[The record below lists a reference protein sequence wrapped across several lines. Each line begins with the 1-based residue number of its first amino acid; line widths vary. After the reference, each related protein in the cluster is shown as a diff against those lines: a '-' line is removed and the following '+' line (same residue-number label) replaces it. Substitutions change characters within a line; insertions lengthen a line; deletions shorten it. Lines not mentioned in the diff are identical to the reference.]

1 MAVGAGV
8 ALIAG
13 GALGSLL
20 VLFAAWRRL
29 SAPLAFGLL
38 VLCGVALG
46 AGGLFVQDEAG
57 VGSWV
62 ITFGLLGALSPFH
75 GRLVFGPPGPAD

>member
-20 VLFAAWRRL
+20 VLFAGWRRL

-38 VLCGVALG
+38 VLCGVAIG
-46 AGGLFVQDEAG
+46 AGGLLFQDE
-57 VGSWV
+57 VSLGSWV
-62 ITFGLLGALSPFH
+62 ITVGLLGALSPFH
-75 GRLVFGPPGPAD
+75 GRLVFGLPGPAD

>member
-13 GALGSLL
+13 GVLASLL
-20 VLFAAWRRL
+20 VLFVGWRRL
-29 SAPLAFGLL
+29 SAPLALGIL
-38 VLCGVALG
+38 VLCGVAIG
-46 AGGLFVQDEAG
+46 AGGLLVQDGAA

-62 ITFGLLGALSPFH
+62 ITLGLLGALSPLH